1 MWSQEEETGQRM
13 EEWSDPEG
21 HTSSVQFGCSV
32 FSNSLWPHGLQ
43 YTRLPC
49 LSPAPWACSNA
60 CPSSWWY
67 HPTILSYLC
76 HPLLLLPS
84 IFPSIRVTSNK
95 SVLHIRWPKYWS
107 FSFSISPCNEYSGLI
122 SFRIDCLDL
131 LAVQRTLKSLVQ
143 HHSSKASILWRS
155 AFFIVQLSH
164 PSWFLEKS

>member
-13 EEWSDPEG
+13 GEWSDPEG

-49 LSPAPWACSNA
+49 LSPVPWACSNA

-76 HPLLLLPS
+76 RPLLLLPS
-84 IFPSIRVTSNK
+84 IFPGIRVFSNK
-95 SVLHIRWPKYWS
+95 SALHIRWPMYWS
-107 FSFSISPCNEYSGLI
+107 FSFTISPSNEYSRLI
-122 SFRIDCLDL
+122 SFRTDWLNRR
-131 LAVQRTLKSLVQ
+131 AVQRTLKSLLQ
-143 HHSSKASILWRS
+143 HHSLEASILQHS
-155 AFFIVQLSH
+155 AFFTVHLS
-164 PSWFLEKS
+164 